1 MRPLRLG
8 QEHPDPRCEPARA
21 HPAGGDSRPRRVGDG
36 TWGESGQ
43 APDRGRHGVPVL
55 QPLPA
60 HDDAPEHHAGAPEG
74 EGDGAGRGREAR
86 PEPAGARADPRPG
99 RRLPGQYLWR
109 PAAAGGHRP
118 GSGHAAQDH
127 AVRRADLGARSRDDQ
142 RGARGHD
149 RPGQGGHDHDGGD
162 ARDGVRPSRRQPRG
176 VHGLRAGGGGAAPG
190 RFLRQTEIGPG
201 EGLPLQ
207 DSVPLTYP
215 SRRIG
220 MLKRLVAVVIALAVL
235 GAGVAPALAE
245 TTLEKVARTETL
257 TIGTRTGSPPFA
269 YVNSKNEWV
278 GFSIDL
284 VEQLVKPSIEK
295 KIGKMIKIEK
305 KESTPPTRIPLLS
318 SNAVDLIAGT
328 MTDTR
333 TRRDSVDFSL
343 TFFVTG
349 AQFLVKKGSPI
360 KGIKSIDGK
369 RIGAQQGSTTARV
382 IREKAPRAVLREF
395 PDQPA
400 GFQALVQG
408 QVDAYTSDGIQ
419 LAGLK
424 AKSLDPAQ
432 WDIVG
437 DFFSYEPYGMAMRK
451 GDADFRNVVNGGLME
466 GIESGKF
473 FEIYGRWFGVKGE
486 VPYPMASQVRSFMLL
501 QVVPK

>member
-1 MRPLRLG
+1 
-8 QEHPDPRCEPARA
+8 
-21 HPAGGDSRPRRVGDG
+21 
-36 TWGESGQ
+36 
-43 APDRGRHGVPVL
+43 
-55 QPLPA
+55 
-60 HDDAPEHHAGAPEG
+60 
-74 EGDGAGRGREAR
+74 
-86 PEPAGARADPRPG
+86 
-99 RRLPGQYLWR
+99 
-109 PAAAGGHRP
+109 
-118 GSGHAAQDH
+118 
-127 AVRRADLGARSRDDQ
+127 
-142 RGARGHD
+142 
-149 RPGQGGHDHDGGD
+149 
-162 ARDGVRPSRRQPRG
+162 
-176 VHGLRAGGGGAAPG
+176 
-190 RFLRQTEIGPG
+190 
-201 EGLPLQ
+201 
-207 DSVPLTYP
+207 
-215 SRRIG
+215 

-245 TTLEKVARTETL
+245 TTLEKIARTETL

-295 KIGKMIKIEK
+295 KIGKTIKIEK

-333 TRRDSVDFSL
+333 VRRDSVDFSL

-360 KGIKSIDGK
+360 KGIKNIDGK
-369 RIGAQQGSTTARV
+369 RIAAQQGSTNARIV
-382 IREKAPRAVLREF
+382 REQAPKAQLREF

-400 GFQALVQG
+400 AFQALLQG
-408 QVDAYTSDGIQ
+408 QVDAFTNDGIQ

-424 AKSLDPAQ
+424 LKAPNPAQ

-437 DFFSYEPYGMAMRK
+437 EFYSYEPYGMAMRK
-451 GDADFRNVVNGGLME
+451 NESDFRNAVNNGLME

-473 FEIYGRWFGVKGE
+473 FELYDKWFGPKGE
-486 VPYPMASQVRSFMLL
+486 LPYPLTPQVRSFMLL